1 MDQIRRFVNLKV
13 LIGGGLVTVCLFGVL
28 LVYLGSARQ
37 EQPTAASGTAVL
49 YIIAAPSPTPLAPIV
64 STTPSPTPTQVTDN
78 PISSTITVGT
88 YVQITGTGGDGL
100 RLRSEPGLSGM
111 VRFLAI
117 DGEVFQVMDGPI
129 ELDGYTWWLLQAPY
143 DPNVQGWAVAD
154 FMIVVQN
161 P

>member
-1 MDQIRRFVNLKV
+1 
-13 LIGGGLVTVCLFGVL
+13 
-28 LVYLGSARQ
+28 
-37 EQPTAASGTAVL
+37 
-49 YIIAAPSPTPLAPIV
+49 
-64 STTPSPTPTQVTDN
+64 
-78 PISSTITVGT
+78 
-88 YVQITGTGGDGL
+88 
-100 RLRSEPGLSGM
+100 M

-117 DGEVFQVMDGPI
+117 DGEVFQVMDGPV